1 MLAAHLSPAMNQ
13 TELLSSARF
22 RVNEAARRSAPQPGV
37 VVMRSAGGAR
47 RLVLTPAQARVLTG
61 FFAQPATV
69 PEVLVR
75 LINAHACPPLRE
87 YYELVLQAHAAGLL
101 LAGTETADRSLARRW
116 AVALPP
122 GPMKRVA
129 LTAVVLAAVGLVAG
143 RWVPP
148 ADWRDV
154 AAGWLAAGVLL
165 SAGQA
170 LAACVLRGADCE
182 VRRPQ
187 FWWRTLFPHFQ
198 VDTDEAVMG
207 GRDCTLAVASLRAAP
222 LLLGTAI
229 AVWTLPGWL
238 APLLVALLAEAR
250 PWGRGAARQWLE
262 GARRAPRLSV
272 RSQAVF
278 ELNRRDPLAHW
289 AAWWSGAESRAGAGW
304 LVWLGAWWALLAA
317 TVVRCGPPWALA
329 AMGGLRSS
337 GEWRSLFAAGVYSL
351 VALATIAIA
360 GLVRAVVRHLR
371 LRRELGRPLRSAV
384 ARPAPAGAL
393 RGDAAQALHEVPLFQ
408 EVPPDDLAALAAAV
422 RPVEI
427 KRNGFVFRENDP
439 GHDFFIVQEGEFEVL
454 KLRPGSAKRMNLIGR
469 LGPGDAFGEIA
480 LLENCQRTAT
490 IRSRTGGRLWRLDQ
504 DDFKRLVVGRVG
516 AARVR
521 DVLQSATFLG
531 RMVFFAGWPPEDL
544 LNFARR
550 CRPVRIEAGA
560 IVLRRGQPNLWFHL
574 VYDGALEERD
584 GERVVRRLGPGDYF
598 GEIDLLADSEAR
610 LGVTAVEES
619 RCLALSRQD
628 FLELFARDYR
638 LGLRMETLASRL
650 RGGQVF
656 ASR

>member
-1 MLAAHLSPAMNQ
+1 MNQ

-22 RVNEAARRSAPQPGV
+22 RLNEAARRSAPQPGV
-37 VVMRSAGGAR
+37 VVMRAAGGSR
-47 RLVLTPAQARVLTG
+47 RLVLTATQATVLTK
-61 FFAQPATV
+61 FFAEAATV

-75 LINAHACPPLRE
+75 LINAHSCPPLRE

-101 LAGTETADRSLARRW
+101 VTGAEPADRPLARRW
-116 AVALPP
+116 RLRLPPTITKRAVLAMMALAAVAL
-122 GPMKRVA
+122 
-129 LTAVVLAAVGLVAG
+129 AAGHWL
-143 RWVPP
+143 PP
-148 ADWRDV
+148 AGWRDV
-154 AAGWLAAGVLL
+154 AAGWLAAGLL
-165 SAGQA
+165 RSAGQA
-170 LAACVLRGADCE
+170 LAAGVLRGADCE
-182 VRRPQ
+182 VRLPQ
-187 FWWRTLFPHFQ
+187 FCWRTLFPYFKI
-198 VDTDEAVMG
+198 DTDEAVMG
-207 GRDCTLAVASLRAAP
+207 GRDCTLAVASLRVAP

-238 APLLVALLAEAR
+238 ALLLVALLTETR

-262 GARRAPRLSV
+262 GARRSPRLSM
-272 RSQAVF
+272 RTQAVF

-304 LVWLGAWWALLAA
+304 LFWLGAWCALLAA
-317 TVVRCGPPWALA
+317 TVVRCGPSWALA
-329 AMGGLRSS
+329 AMGWLRTS
-337 GEWRSLFAAGVYSL
+337 GDWRSLFAAGVYSL

-360 GLVRAVVRHLR
+360 WLIRAVVRHLR

-393 RGDAAQALHEVPLFQ
+393 LGDAAQALHEVPLFQ

-422 RPVEI
+422 RPVDV
-427 KRNGFVFRENDP
+427 KRNAFVFRENDP
-439 GHDFFIVQEGEFEVL
+439 GHDFFIVQEGGFEVL

-490 IRSRTGGRLWRLDQ
+490 VRSRTGGRLWRLDQ
-504 DDFKRLVVGRVG
+504 DDFNRLVVGRVG

-521 DVLQSATFLG
+521 EVLQSATFLG
-531 RMVFFAGWPPEDL
+531 RMVFFAGWPPEEL

-560 IVLRRGQPNLWFHL
+560 IVLRQGQPNLWFHL

-584 GERVVRRLGPGDYF
+584 CDRVVRRLGPGDYF
-598 GEIDLLADSEAR
+598 GEIDLLEDSEAR
-610 LGVTAVEES
+610 LNVTAMEES
-619 RCLALSRQD
+619 RCLALSRKD